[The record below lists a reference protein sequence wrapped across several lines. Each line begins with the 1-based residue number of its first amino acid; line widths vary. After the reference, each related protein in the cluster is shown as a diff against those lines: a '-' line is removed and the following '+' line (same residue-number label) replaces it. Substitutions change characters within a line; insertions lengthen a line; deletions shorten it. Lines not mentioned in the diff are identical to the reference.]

1 LLVTSVDD
9 AWPPALDACL
19 PPALLKLRCAM
30 RHRYALIEG
39 DPALRPLPALPSPA
53 LAGS

>member
-30 RHRYALIEG
+30 RHRYAWIEG
-39 DPALRPLPALPSPA
+39 DPALRPLPAPPSPA